1 MKQFIWRKEK
11 EYESRKKI
19 ENLKKHCKVR
29 AWGSH
34 SKYTG
39 KCPLLG
45 NGLDC
50 HFEDLSDTAL
60 DECLQKF
67 EEYTEKF
74 KLNEEG
80 EIVNE

>member
-1 MKQFIWRKEK
+1 MSF
-11 EYESRKKI
+11 KI
-19 ENLKKHCKVR
+19 Y
-29 AWGSH
+29 W
-34 SKYTG
+34 

-50 HFEDLSDTAL
+50 HFKDLSDTAL

>member
-1 MKQFIWRKEK
+1 MNRKE
-11 EYESRKKI
+11 KI
-19 ENLKKHCKVR
+19 ENLKQHCKVR
-29 AWGSH
+29 AWGCH

-45 NGLDC
+45 NGLEC

-80 EIVNE
+80 EIVDE

>member
-1 MKQFIWRKEK
+1 MKSSYDERRKNMNRE
-11 EYESRKKI
+11 EKI
-19 ENLKKHCKVR
+19 ENLKKNCKVR
-29 AWGSH
+29 AWGCH

-60 DECLQKF
+60 DECLQNLKNTR
-67 EEYTEKF
+67 EN
-74 KLNEEG
+74 LN
-80 EIVNE
+80 